1 MSQSTEPPLPW
12 ARTWSNGG
20 FRGGVRGRVSAGSGR
35 RIAGANISRKKK
47 STTVRGRSPHLGEGD
62 GVRRRLGVAHAG
74 RALDDVRLELVGG
87 ILDALGGLRA
97 RQRAVDAGGGLGAV
111 AAEEGAFIQEED
123 APAVLQHGVRGG
135 EAGEAAPDDD
145 DLFFHLVRGVRTGSV
160 GGCRCAGRSV
170 FQKGAASSA
179 LPPRERVSRDS
190 NPRRRARSTTTTDRS
205 LIITTNARKTNWSSP
220 NGPRHSRVRGVT
232 GNDER
237 PGRAA
242 VVRELPGGG
251 RGGDERV
258 QRLHVRPSRPPSPS
272 PAPTPRDEGKIPRR
286 GRPAARF

>member
-1 MSQSTEPPLPW
+1 
-12 ARTWSNGG
+12 
-20 FRGGVRGRVSAGSGR
+20 
-35 RIAGANISRKKK
+35 
-47 STTVRGRSPHLGEGD
+47 
-62 GVRRRLGVAHAG
+62 VRRRLGVAHAG
-74 RALDDVRLELVGG
+74 GALDDVRLELVGG

-123 APAVLQHGVRGG
+123 APAVLKHGVRGG
-135 EAGEAAPDDD
+135 EAGEAAPDDY
-145 DLFFHLVRGVRTGSV
+145 DLFFHLVRGVRTESV

-170 FQKGAASSA
+170 QQKGAASSA
-179 LPPRERVSRDS
+179 RERVSRDS
-190 NPRRRARSTTTTDRS
+190 NPRLGRADDDDRP
-205 LIITTNARKTNWSSP
+205 LARHHHHDQRLGNKLVLS

-258 QRLHVRPSRPPSPS
+258 QRLHVRPLRPPSPS
-272 PAPTPRDEGKIPRR
+272 PAPNPRDEGIINSPSWSPRRSIPRPR
-286 GRPAARF
+286 LTPLPSPDLIPSPGEQVLHAMR